1 MVALLLGLGM
11 AGSACGPQAAPA
23 PERPAAAPSAPS
35 GGTSPGAAAP
45 APPAQME
52 TLKVAFAADAG
63 VYGPMFIAI
72 EKGYFTAEGIEIE
85 IVKAGGGVST
95 PALISGEIQYSTSA
109 ASTLSAMLVGA
120 PLKIIYTNADRTDYE
135 LRSTTPD
142 VRSLADLPGKTI
154 GVQSRGDT
162 MELAVRM
169 ALQQQ
174 GMDPDAVSYV
184 AVGVGSQRLIAME
197 TRSVAAVVLAVADVA
212 QAAEA
217 GYGGQLLSD
226 IKHEVRMSW
235 MGAATNDRELQENRD
250 RVKRFL
256 RATARGREYFKAFRE
271 ESITILTQYN
281 QKPRSTNELDYD
293 DTLDLMT
300 DDGSMPVDVQQR
312 DAQVRAALNGVTQ
325 VPPADQMYDYSLVKE
340 VYQELRASGWKP
352 TR

>member
-1 MVALLLGLGM
+1 VGRRVGLGG
-11 AGSACGPQAAPA
+11 AGAAGGPRGAPG
-23 PERPAAAPSAPS
+23 PEGPAAAPPAAAS
-35 GGTSPGAAAP
+35 GGTSPAAAAP
-45 APPAQME
+45 GMGTPAARME
-52 TLKVAFAADAG
+52 TIKVAFAADAA

-72 EKGYFTAEGIEIE
+72 EKGYYADEGIEIE

-162 MELAVRM
+162 MEIAVRM

-197 TRSVAAVVLAVADVA
+197 TRSVAAAVLAAAD
-212 QAAEA
+212 E
-217 GYGGQLLSD
+217 G
-226 IKHEVRMSW
+226 
-235 MGAATNDRELQENRD
+235 
-250 RVKRFL
+250 
-256 RATARGREYFKAFRE
+256 
-271 ESITILTQYN
+271 
-281 QKPRSTNELDYD
+281 P
-293 DTLDLMT
+293 
-300 DDGSMPVDVQQR
+300 
-312 DAQVRAALNGVTQ
+312 
-325 VPPADQMYDYSLVKE
+325 
-340 VYQELRASGWKP
+340 
-352 TR
+352 